1 MGIMRVALYAR
12 VSTLNGQNPET
23 QLIELRE
30 YAARREWQ
38 VAGEYVDAGVSG
50 SKDSRPSLN
59 RLMAH
64 AHQRRFDAILV
75 WKLDRFGRSLKHLVT
90 AIAELEALGVTFVSL
105 KDNWDLSTPSGR
117 LMFQI
122 VGAMAEFER
131 SLIVERIKAGMRR
144 RLEGLPLGRAPPGRQ
159 PSVLGPRPPLGH
171 VADQGREEIWGE
183 PGQRG
188 EVHPRGREGR
198 PAPRRRVPASGD
210 ASAGRVPG
218 LRPGADFS
226 RWSDGQDVE

>member
-1 MGIMRVALYAR
+1 MRVAFYAR

-30 YAARREWQ
+30 YAVRRGWQ
-38 VAGEYVDAGVSG
+38 AVGEYVDAGVSG

-131 SLIVERIKAGMRR
+131 ELIRERIKAGMRR
-144 RLEGLPLGRAPPGRQ
+144 RRLEGYSLGRTPLDVDHQSLVRDRLAGMSLSMVAKKYSVSRASVVRFAREAKMREAAPAGEFLPATVVQ
-159 PSVLGPRPPLGH
+159 EPTAC
-171 VADQGREEIWGE
+171 VA
-183 PGQRG
+183 
-188 EVHPRGREGR
+188 
-198 PAPRRRVPASGD
+198 
-210 ASAGRVPG
+210 
-218 LRPGADFS
+218 
-226 RWSDGQDVE
+226 

>member
-1 MGIMRVALYAR
+1 MRVALYAR

-23 QLIELRE
+23 QLVELRE
-30 YAARREWQ
+30 YCTRREWRIE
-38 VAGEYVDAGVSG
+38 AEYVDAGVSG
-50 SKDSRPSLN
+50 SKDSRPSPN

-131 SLIVERIKAGMRR
+131 SLIAERIRAGMRLR
-144 RLEGLPLGRAPPGRQ
+144 KLEGLALGRAPIPVDHAR
-159 PSVLGPRPPLGH
+159 L
-171 VADQGREEIWGE
+171 VADRVSGMSLTQVARKFSVSRASVVRWVREA
-183 PGQRG
+183 QRKNA
-188 EVHPRGREGR
+188 EVIT
-198 PAPRRRVPASGD
+198 AMVVPAG
-210 ASAGRVPG
+210 AGPAAQH
-218 LRPGADFS
+218 LM
-226 RWSDGQDVE
+226 

>member
-1 MGIMRVALYAR
+1 MRVALYAR

-30 YAARREWQ
+30 YASRREWI
-38 VAGEYVDAGVSG
+38 VEGEYVDTGVSG

-64 AHQRRFDAILV
+64 AHQRRFDGIVV

-144 RLEGLPLGRAPPGRQ
+144 RKLEGYSL
-159 PSVLGPRPPLGH
+159 
-171 VADQGREEIWGE
+171 
-183 PGQRG
+183 
-188 EVHPRGREGR
+188 
-198 PAPRRRVPASGD
+198 
-210 ASAGRVPG
+210 GRVPLSVDHQALVCDRLSG
-218 LRPGADFS
+218 LSLTKVAKKYGVS
-226 RWSDGQDVE
+226 RASVVRFTREAINREAAQVGEFPPAAGQASAVWVA

>member
-1 MGIMRVALYAR
+1 MRVALYAR

-23 QLIELRE
+23 QLVELRE
-30 YAARREWQ
+30 YASHRGWQ
-38 VAGEYVDAGVSG
+38 AAGEYVDSGVSG

-105 KDNWDLSTPSGR
+105 KDNWELSTPSGR

-131 SLIVERIKAGMRR
+131 SLIAERIRAGMRRR
-144 RLEGLPLGRAPPGRQ
+144 RLEGLSLGRAPIQVDHAR
-159 PSVLGPRPPLGH
+159 L
-171 VADQGREEIWGE
+171 VADRLSGMSLTKVAKKYSVSRASVVRFTREALK
-183 PGQRG
+183 
-188 EVHPRGREGR
+188 REAAQVVELPLAATAQA
-198 PAPRRRVPASGD
+198 PAVCMA
-210 ASAGRVPG
+210 
-218 LRPGADFS
+218 
-226 RWSDGQDVE
+226 

>member
-1 MGIMRVALYAR
+1 MRVALYAR
-12 VSTLNGQNPET
+12 VSTLHGQNPET

-30 YAARREWQ
+30 YASRREWK
-38 VAGEYVDAGVSG
+38 VEGEYVDAGVSG

-64 AHQRRFDAILV
+64 AHQRRFDGILV

-90 AIAELEALGVTFVSL
+90 AIAELEALGVTFVSF

-131 SLIVERIKAGMRR
+131 ELIRERIKAGMHRR
-144 RLEGLPLGRAPPGRQ
+144 RLEGLPMGRAPLAIDRLALVRDRSSGLSLTVVAKKYGVSRASVVRFTRESMKGEFVAVAGLQ
-159 PSVLGPRPPLGH
+159 PAMAQAVTQA
-171 VADQGREEIWGE
+171 VAQAMA
-183 PGQRG
+183 Q
-188 EVHPRGREGR
+188 
-198 PAPRRRVPASGD
+198 AP
-210 ASAGRVPG
+210 
-218 LRPGADFS
+218 
-226 RWSDGQDVE
+226 VECVA

>member
-1 MGIMRVALYAR
+1 MRVAMYAR
-12 VSTLNGQNPET
+12 VSTLNGQSPET
-23 QLIELRE
+23 QLVELRE
-30 YAARREWQ
+30 YVARRGWEII
-38 VAGEYVDAGVSG
+38 GEYVDAGVSG

-131 SLIVERIKAGMRR
+131 ELIRERIKAGMRR
-144 RLEGLPLGRAPPGRQ
+144 RKLEGYSLGRAPLIVDHQSLVRDRLSGMSLTNVAKKYGVSRA
-159 PSVLGPRPPLGH
+159 SVVRFTREATKKLSTQLGEFHSP
-171 VADQGREEIWGE
+171 VAQALAEC
-183 PGQRG
+183 
-188 EVHPRGREGR
+188 V
-198 PAPRRRVPASGD
+198 A
-210 ASAGRVPG
+210 
-218 LRPGADFS
+218 
-226 RWSDGQDVE
+226 

>member
-1 MGIMRVALYAR
+1 MRVALYGR

-23 QLIELRE
+23 QLVELRE
-30 YAARREWQ
+30 YASHRSWE
-38 VAGEYVDAGVSG
+38 VVGEYVDAGVSG

-131 SLIVERIKAGMRR
+131 SLIAERIRAGMRRR
-144 RLEGLPLGRAPPGRQ
+144 RLEGLPLGRAPLAVDHQSLVRDRLSGMSLTRVSKKYGASRA
-159 PSVLGPRPPLGH
+159 SVVRFAREANRSEAAPLGDFQPTPIL
-171 VADQGREEIWGE
+171 A
-183 PGQRG
+183 
-188 EVHPRGREGR
+188 
-198 PAPRRRVPASGD
+198 PAECLA
-210 ASAGRVPG
+210 
-218 LRPGADFS
+218 
-226 RWSDGQDVE
+226 

>member
-1 MGIMRVALYAR
+1 MRVALYAR

-30 YAARREWQ
+30 YVSRRDWES
-38 VAGEYVDAGVSG
+38 VGEYVDAGVSG

-59 RLMAH
+59 RLMTH

-131 SLIVERIKAGMRR
+131 ELIRERIKAGMRR
-144 RLEGLPLGRAPPGRQ
+144 RKLEGYSL
-159 PSVLGPRPPLGH
+159 
-171 VADQGREEIWGE
+171 
-183 PGQRG
+183 
-188 EVHPRGREGR
+188 
-198 PAPRRRVPASGD
+198 
-210 ASAGRVPG
+210 GRVPLSVDHQALVHDRRSG
-218 LRPGADFS
+218 MSLTQVAKKYSVS
-226 RWSDGQDVE
+226 RASVVRFTREATMTEAAQVCQFQPAAAIPAPAACVA